1 MQLAT
6 QTLCSVRSADV
17 SLYIYHGNTISIDAD
32 HFTPRE
38 WTLDPFEQICR
49 SALQHLIHIGE
60 VTDAV
65 VARYITQKQFR
76 MFQHRSGGFTV
87 FLHAEKIGM
96 LPLPVASMDVGPVA
110 EWIRTEKKR
119 QRIHLPDT
127 FQTTAPDDTYVCMP
141 IGGAPKPVHHLQH
154 EPPEPHPEVGE
165 TAPSQECQ
173 DLDVMERR
181 IAESITASPD
191 MSSADARVRHI
202 ATIVAQATARA
213 NVHVSRFEVTWLK
226 VSKTYADF
234 HELLVDSG
242 VGGTVERVAVFWNMW
257 RKLRYEV
264 RQIEISFAVAKD
276 AMSILRER
284 TRQFEELCATHKE
297 SAEILSALEEEI
309 CTRSHH
315 IRYMEIR
322 CGHVDAIYRMYAA
335 LQAIRQDRTVEWNP
349 TLGPEVTRRFSP
361 TTSTRWPPIR
371 ANPTLVEHISIN
383 PITSIIAEY
392 TEAVHANQDYLATA
406 SRTMTDTFLRIE
418 QTYYA
423 AVTAPFVPD
432 VAAARAAVAMTAM
445 VSRTATVAVNRAL
458 TLAAATTQEKMH
470 LTTNRGARNAENRYV
485 LIKEYVHDSRQF
497 ASHVETL
504 QSRAGSDSAD
514 LVQAANAAHYFA
526 LQAFYQAYKMH
537 EDNTETHQGTFE

>member
-1 MQLAT
+1 
-6 QTLCSVRSADV
+6 
-17 SLYIYHGNTISIDAD
+17 
-32 HFTPRE
+32 
-38 WTLDPFEQICR
+38 
-49 SALQHLIHIGE
+49 
-60 VTDAV
+60 
-65 VARYITQKQFR
+65 
-76 MFQHRSGGFTV
+76 
-87 FLHAEKIGM
+87 M

-127 FQTTAPDDTYVCMP
+127 FQTTAPDDTYVSMP

-242 VGGTVERVAVFWNMW
+242 VGGTVERVVVFWNMW

-297 SAEILSALEEEI
+297 CLT
-309 CTRSHH
+309 TRSNTCFEG
-315 IRYMEIR
+315 RR
-322 CGHVDAIYRMYAA
+322 C
-335 LQAIRQDRTVEWNP
+335 
-349 TLGPEVTRRFSP
+349 
-361 TTSTRWPPIR
+361 
-371 ANPTLVEHISIN
+371 
-383 PITSIIAEY
+383 
-392 TEAVHANQDYLATA
+392 
-406 SRTMTDTFLRIE
+406 
-418 QTYYA
+418 
-423 AVTAPFVPD
+423 
-432 VAAARAAVAMTAM
+432 
-445 VSRTATVAVNRAL
+445 
-458 TLAAATTQEKMH
+458 
-470 LTTNRGARNAENRYV
+470 
-485 LIKEYVHDSRQF
+485 
-497 ASHVETL
+497 
-504 QSRAGSDSAD
+504 
-514 LVQAANAAHYFA
+514 AAHPTA
-526 LQAFYQAYKMH
+526 GPRSAAG
-537 EDNTETHQGTFE
+537 THARFGTAEARRQRRRHAGPVRTGGRRDDIEWPHGVVF